1 MEERRKSMNSRL
13 KFTRTGPEAGDCT
26 APYSVEVD
34 KECRTLVEFLKAI
47 LEENPNEWG
56 KIYLMEVGQSWL
68 SAPYIEYRNGEIV
81 ATSEDTS
88 SFKDRTI
95 ECVTASGGWSRM
107 DYYVRFG
114 EKDEGTNDDEA
125 AKKQAKDERRNEEVE
140 GSMDGM
146 ERNEIVNALIE
157 NTSLSMADHGVLCYY
172 LTLKMNCCGVNYGGR
187 VIGKGYLG
195 AKDFEGYA
203 KGTEAIMRIMDVVGV
218 HRWEDLKG
226 KYVRVDLP
234 DWGDTVEKIGNI
246 IEDKWFDQREFFQD
260 A

>member
-1 MEERRKSMNSRL
+1 MGRL
-13 KFTRTGPEAGDCT
+13 RFTKTGPEAGDCT

-34 KECRTLVEFLKAI
+34 EECRTITEFLKAL

-68 SAPYIEYRNGEIV
+68 SAPYIEYKNGEIV
-81 ATSEDTS
+81 ATPEDTS
-88 SFKDRTI
+88 FKNRTI

-107 DYYVRFG
+107 DYYVRFKAS
-114 EKDEGTNDDEA
+114 EEGTKEA
-125 AKKQAKDERRNEEVE
+125 AVDERRDNDEEKGDETVAR
-140 GSMDGM
+140 G
-146 ERNEIVNALIE
+146 EIVNALIE
-157 NTSLSMADHGVLCYY
+157 KVSLSMEDHGVLCYY
-172 LTLKMNCCGVNYGGR
+172 LTLKMNGMGCNYGGR

-226 KYVRVDLP
+226 KYVRVELP
-234 DWGDTVEKIGNI
+234 GWGETVGKIGNI

-260 A
+260 AS